1 MTVTTFDDT
10 DFYTDLELINNPHPY
25 FAHLRSQC
33 PVVYLPQHDVMAV
46 TTYEEAAIVLRDH
59 EQFSSC
65 NSVSGPFPGFSETPI
80 STDDCSDFLARHRDE
95 LPMHDYVVTLDPP
108 NHHPHRSLVMRL
120 LTPKR
125 VRENEAFMWGLADRQ
140 IDGFIGDG
148 EVEVLHDYGQPFALL
163 VIADLLGVPEDD
175 HAEFQQNL
183 GGLMKVSDDIGS
195 RNMSRDPLRFSLDRF
210 AGYVEER
217 RREPR
222 ADVLTKLATATYPD
236 GTVPEVDVVSRMA
249 SFLFAAGQDTTAK
262 LITTALRIVA
272 EDQDIQ
278 SSLRR
283 DKQRIPNF
291 VEEVLRHHGVV
302 KHIGRV
308 ARVTTEVAGVEIPAG
323 AQVGIFPSSANR
335 DGTHFEDPDAF
346 RPDRPNAGEHLAFG
360 RGVHA
365 CPGAALSRLEARVS
379 IERFLARTSDIR
391 LDERYHGP
399 PGARHFEYE
408 PIYIMQGL
416 ESLHLELDLIGSDH

>member
-1 MTVTTFDDT
+1 VTTFDET
-10 DFYTDLELINNPHPY
+10 DFYTDLELINDPHPY

-33 PVVYLPQHDVMAV
+33 PVVHLPQHDVMAV
-46 TTYEEAAIVLRDH
+46 TTYDEAAIVLRDH
-59 EQFSSC
+59 ERFSSC
-65 NSVSGPFPGFSETPI
+65 NSVSGPFPGFSESPLA
-80 STDDCSDFLARHRDE
+80 TDDCNDFLAQHRDE

-140 IDGFIGDG
+140 IDEFIENR
-148 EVEVLHDYGQPFALL
+148 EVEVFREYGQPFALL
-163 VIADLLGVPEDD
+163 VIADLLGVPEED
-175 HAEFQQNL
+175 HAEFRRNL
-183 GGLMKVSDDIGS
+183 GGLMKVTDDIDT
-195 RNMSRDPLRFSLDRF
+195 RTMSRDPLRFSLDRF
-210 AGYVEER
+210 SAYVENR

-222 ADVLTKLATATYPD
+222 GDVLTKLATATYPD
-236 GTVPEVDVVSRMA
+236 GSVPAVEVISRMA

-262 LITTALRIVA
+262 LITTSLRIIA
-272 EDQDIQ
+272 EDPEIQ
-278 SSLRR
+278 LSLRR
-283 DKQRIPNF
+283 DAERIPNF

-308 ARVTTEVAGVEIPAG
+308 ARATTEVAGVEIPAG
-323 AQVGIFPSSANR
+323 TQIGIFPSSANR

-346 RPDRPNAGEHLAFG
+346 RSDRPNAAEHLAFG

-391 LDERYHGP
+391 LGERFHGP
-399 PGARHFEYE
+399 PGARRFEYE
-408 PIYIMQGL
+408 RIYIMQGL
-416 ESLHLELDLIGSDH
+416 ESLHLELDPIDSDQ